1 MSIFLRPARPR
12 ILIEDVKRVWR
23 SSTSRYKLVFGALSI
38 GITSVIVTG
47 FVLESRWGV
56 LPEGPQ
62 LIYAE
67 DFPANR
73 TDAQIQQDQW
83 ADARKRRA
91 FAQERQREW
100 KKIDDALSRHG
111 F

>member
-1 MSIFLRPARPR
+1 MSIFLRPARPKA
-12 ILIEDVKRVWR
+12 LIEDVKRVWR
-23 SSTSRYKLVFGALSI
+23 SSTSRYKLVFGAAALGVTSI
-38 GITSVIVTG
+38 IMTG

-56 LPEGPQ
+56 LPERPQ

-73 TDAQIQQDQW
+73 TDAQIKQDQW
-83 ADARKRRA
+83 ADARERRA
-91 FAQERQREW
+91 AAEERRREW
-100 KKIDDALSRHG
+100 KKIDDALSSYG

>member
-1 MSIFLRPARPR
+1 MSIFPRPARPH
-12 ILIEDVKRVWR
+12 ILIADVKRVWR
-23 SSTSRYKLVFGALSI
+23 SSTSRYKLVFGAIAI
-38 GITSVIVTG
+38 GITSIIVTG

-62 LIYAE
+62 LVYAE

-73 TDAQIQQDQW
+73 TDAEIRQQQW
-83 ADARKRRA
+83 IDAAERRKAVDARRRE
-91 FAQERQREW
+91 F
-100 KKIDDALSRHG
+100 KKLDDALTSHG

>member
-1 MSIFLRPARPR
+1 MAIFLRPARPKA
-12 ILIEDVKRVWR
+12 LIADIKRVWN
-23 SSTSRYKLVFGALSI
+23 SSTSRYKLVFGVLAVAI
-38 GITSVIVTG
+38 NSVIITG
-47 FVLESRWGV
+47 FVVESRWGV

-73 TDAQIQQDQW
+73 TDAQIKEDQW
-83 ADARKRRA
+83 ADARERRA
-91 FAQERQREW
+91 AAEERRREW
-100 KKIDDALSRHG
+100 KKIDDALSSHG